1 MYGKK
6 CATCESSNLKKRYIF
21 LKKNLYS
28 RIIRGKPQ
36 CPQFERRMARI
47 FQGLTT
53 AASSTSEDAEY
64 TVRSRSSSNS
74 ST

>member
-1 MYGKK
+1 MEKNVPHASRVGEKK
-6 CATCESSNLKKRYIF
+6 K
-21 LKKNLYS
+21 LYS

-36 CPQFERRMARI
+36 CPQFERRIARI
-47 FQGLTT
+47 FQGLAT